1 MKIKVT
7 RKMLLL
13 SNNLNKYENIISKNR
28 VKSIYKVYEQLAKDI
43 ESTFN
48 KSITSEFKDKVNE
61 IVETKFKNNLQS
73 VLINI
78 NKINIDE
85 FVDYFIKFFNRTIN
99 LDEIRSI
106 KSKTLDKVLKK
117 YVGKTVENITN
128 TTKDILNKKITE
140 YTQKG
145 LTFNDMVKRIVSDT
159 KGEIGLNRAKI
170 ISRTET
176 AKAVGETNY
185 ITAKKAKLTKKTWI
199 HSGGG
204 KYDRKSH
211 LELHGITIGI
221 NEYFDVGAEGKTP
234 SVKMRFPKDPLC
246 NSVGHIIHCY
256 CQVFY
261 S

>member
-61 IVETKFKNNLQS
+61 IVETKFKNNLQN

-106 KSKTLDKVLKK
+106 KSKTLDK
-117 YVGKTVENITN
+117 I
-128 TTKDILNKKITE
+128 
-140 YTQKG
+140 
-145 LTFNDMVKRIVSDT
+145 
-159 KGEIGLNRAKI
+159 
-170 ISRTET
+170 
-176 AKAVGETNY
+176 
-185 ITAKKAKLTKKTWI
+185 
-199 HSGGG
+199 
-204 KYDRKSH
+204 
-211 LELHGITIGI
+211 
-221 NEYFDVGAEGKTP
+221 
-234 SVKMRFPKDPLC
+234 
-246 NSVGHIIHCY
+246 
-256 CQVFY
+256 
-261 S
+261 

>member
-61 IVETKFKNNLQS
+61 IVETKFKNNLQN

-117 YVGKTVENITN
+117 YVF
-128 TTKDILNKKITE
+128 
-140 YTQKG
+140 
-145 LTFNDMVKRIVSDT
+145 TFHSD
-159 KGEIGLNRAKI
+159 
-170 ISRTET
+170 
-176 AKAVGETNY
+176 
-185 ITAKKAKLTKKTWI
+185 
-199 HSGGG
+199 
-204 KYDRKSH
+204 
-211 LELHGITIGI
+211 
-221 NEYFDVGAEGKTP
+221 
-234 SVKMRFPKDPLC
+234 
-246 NSVGHIIHCY
+246 
-256 CQVFY
+256 
-261 S
+261 

>member
-117 YVGKTVENITN
+117 YETSKEMM
-128 TTKDILNKKITE
+128 KQMRQYKNK
-140 YTQKG
+140 G
-145 LTFNDMVKRIVSDT
+145 RIPP
-159 KGEIGLNRAKI
+159 GFRG
-170 ISRTET
+170 
-176 AKAVGETNY
+176 
-185 ITAKKAKLTKKTWI
+185 
-199 HSGGG
+199 
-204 KYDRKSH
+204 
-211 LELHGITIGI
+211 
-221 NEYFDVGAEGKTP
+221 F
-234 SVKMRFPKDPLC
+234 
-246 NSVGHIIHCY
+246 
-256 CQVFY
+256 
-261 S
+261 